1 MIVRI
6 FAAVLLVCVLDGC
19 RSQGPA
25 PSAGGASS
33 TAADSIVLERTR
45 CYGTCPAYR
54 LSLARSGAIHFQS
67 LNPGD
72 SARVGTGT
80 LAPGAFDALVAE
92 AARIGFA
99 GLPERISGSP
109 LCGQQTTDSPS
120 AYVTIFGGGGA
131 KRVEDYHGCRG
142 VPPELR
148 RFEVAIDSAAGS
160 SRWVRQI
167 GIR

>member
-6 FAAVLLVCVLDGC
+6 FAAMLLVFVLDGC

-33 TAADSIVLERTR
+33 SADSIVLERTR

-54 LSLARSGAIHFQS
+54 LSLARSGAVHFQS

-99 GLPERISGSP
+99 GLPERIIGTP
-109 LCGQQTTDSPS
+109 VCGQM
-120 AYVTIFGGGGA
+120 VTIFGGGA

-148 RFEVAIDSAAGS
+148 RFETAIDSAAGS
-160 SRWVRQI
+160 SRWVRPI